1 MKLESLDSFLA
12 VTRHGSLHQAAT
24 ALFVSQSTLTHRMQV
39 LEEDLGVLLF
49 VRHAG
54 GVALTE
60 EGRRFVPVATA
71 IVDQLQGFR
80 RSQRQAP
87 RLTLIAGKAFASYEL
102 PDLISGFRK
111 LRPELRCH
119 VRSALFPESVNA
131 LLAGTA
137 DLAVIG
143 YEAHHPDLVSTTLA
157 SDRIVLCMHPHHR
170 FARHFDWRDWG
181 HEDVVAFGDVGAPFR
196 IRVDNYLADRGVR
209 PHIVMELDS
218 IHAVKRMVMHN
229 LGVAFLPER
238 TLSDEAA
245 AGWLA
250 IRDVA
255 AGALTRP
262 SYVAYR
268 RSRQGEPLMLEFI
281 EWIADHHARGGPK
294 PPSARPLSPR

>member
-12 VTRHGSLHQAAT
+12 VTRHGSLHQAAA

-49 VRHAG
+49 VRHPG
-54 GVALTE
+54 GVALTD
-60 EGRRFVPVATA
+60 EGRRFVPVASA
-71 IVDQLQGFR
+71 ILDQLQGFK
-80 RSQRQAP
+80 RSQTQAP

-102 PDLISGFRK
+102 PGLIAGFRK

-119 VRSALFPESVNA
+119 VRSALFPESIDA

-143 YEAHHPDLVSTTLA
+143 YEAHHPELVSTTLA
-157 SDRIVLCMHPHHR
+157 SDRIVLCVHPQHR
-170 FARHFDWRDWG
+170 FARQFAWRDWG

-196 IRVDNYLADRGVR
+196 TRVDNYLADRGIR

-238 TLSDEAA
+238 TLSDEAT

-255 AGALTRP
+255 EGDLIRP

-268 RSRQGEPLMLEFI
+268 RSRQGEPLLQAFI
-281 EWIADHHARGGPK
+281 EWMADHHARGGPAS
-294 PPSARPLSPR
+294 PSSWPQSPR